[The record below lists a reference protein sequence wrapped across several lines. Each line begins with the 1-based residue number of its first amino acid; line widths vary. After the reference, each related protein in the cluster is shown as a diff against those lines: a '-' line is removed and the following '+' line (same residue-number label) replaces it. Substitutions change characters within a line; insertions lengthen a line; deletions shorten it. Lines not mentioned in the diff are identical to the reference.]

1 MTILTVEQIIALHT
15 QLIHAS
21 GGMDG
26 VRDRGLVESAV
37 SNVFDTYFG
46 VNQYPTIEEKAA
58 RICYALIKNHAFLD
72 GNKRIGILVMLVLLE
87 INGIVLECT
96 DEELVCLGINV
107 AASKVNYE
115 DILDFIINH

>member
-1 MTILTVEQIIALHT
+1 MTILTVEQIIALHS

-37 SNVFDTYFG
+37 SNVFDTYLG

-96 DEELVCLGINV
+96 DEELVYLGINV